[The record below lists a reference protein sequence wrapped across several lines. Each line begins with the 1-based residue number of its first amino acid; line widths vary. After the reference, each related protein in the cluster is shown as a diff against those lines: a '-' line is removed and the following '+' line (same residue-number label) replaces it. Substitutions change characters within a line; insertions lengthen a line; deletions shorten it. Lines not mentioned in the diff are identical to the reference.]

1 MKNKISNG
9 DNLEKELDLVRNN
22 GGFIR
27 VDKDPRTK
35 FVNSLW
41 IQTKSMKESMA
52 RIKPTVFQSD
62 TTFSTN
68 REGYKLMIPTYHN
81 TVNNKTEF
89 AGLLFLATETKE
101 NIEVGLQFFKD
112 SIDYTSASKL
122 IFVDK
127 VVAWSCSMKH

>member
-1 MKNKISNG
+1 MTARTGDQYKSKDIRNLLQKLKDKVANG

-22 GGFIR
+22 VGIIL
-27 VDKDPRTK
+27 VDKDTNTR
-35 FVNSLW
+35 FVNSLSV
-41 IQTKSMKESMA
+41 QT
-52 RIKPTVFQSD
+52 
-62 TTFSTN
+62 TN

>member
-1 MKNKISNG
+1 MTARTGDQYKSKDIRNLLQKLKDKVANG
-9 DNLEKELDLVRNN
+9 DNLEKELDLLRNN
-22 GGFIR
+22 GEIIR
-27 VDKDPRTK
+27 VDKDTNTR
-35 FVNSLW
+35 FVNSLCV
-41 IQTKSMKESMA
+41 QTKSMKESIA

-101 NIEVGLQFFKD
+101 NIEVGLQTKRP
-112 SIDYTSASKL
+112 
-122 IFVDK
+122 
-127 VVAWSCSMKH
+127 

>member
-1 MKNKISNG
+1 MTARTGDQYKSKDIRNLLQKLKDKVANG

-22 GGFIR
+22 GGIIQ
-27 VDKDPRTK
+27 VDKDTNTR
-35 FVNSLW
+35 FVNSLSV
-41 IQTKSMKESMA
+41 QT
-52 RIKPTVFQSD
+52 
-62 TTFSTN
+62 TN

>member
-1 MKNKISNG
+1 MPLLQKLKNKVANG

-22 GGFIR
+22 
-27 VDKDPRTK
+27 
-35 FVNSLW
+35 
-41 IQTKSMKESMA
+41 
-52 RIKPTVFQSD
+52 
-62 TTFSTN
+62 
-68 REGYKLMIPTYHN
+68 
-81 TVNNKTEF
+81 
-89 AGLLFLATETKE
+89 GLLFLATETKE

>member
-1 MKNKISNG
+1 MPLLQKLKDKVANG

-22 GGFIR
+22 GGIIL
-27 VDKDPRTK
+27 VDKDTNTR
-35 FVNSLW
+35 FVNSLCV
-41 IQTKSMKESMA
+41 QTKSMKESIA

-101 NIEVGLQFFKD
+101 NIEVGLQTKRP
-112 SIDYTSASKL
+112 
-122 IFVDK
+122 
-127 VVAWSCSMKH
+127 